1 MAVDVEELE
10 RRQDEMLAEEA
21 NQCRLRIQEQLE
33 AGGGVGVCPPTWDG
47 IMCWDGAEAGELCEQ
62 PCPAYITG
70 FDPRE
75 NVTRRCTET
84 GWYMHPVS
92 KTSWTNFSRCFNRPD
107 ATVILDPPKSNIS
120 DFEMFLPAVK
130 IISTTGYAVS
140 LMSLIAAF
148 CILATVKKLRC
159 PRNTLHMHLFLS
171 FIMRAFMALLKH
183 SLFVQG
189 LGLPSDVTNTPDG
202 DMFGSEFEENWECK
216 LITSMWEYFIMA
228 NYSWILMEGL
238 YLHNLIFLALFSDTS
253 AITLYVTLGWGLP
266 AVFVLAWVVCRLLLD
281 DFVCWTVY
289 RRPQL
294 FLLVRVPIVA
304 SIILSFGL
312 FVNIVRVLFLKLRAS
327 VCEETRRYRRWAK
340 STLVLVPLFGV
351 HYTIFI
357 GLSYSNDSRVELAYL
372 FCDQLFASFQ
382 GFFVAVL
389 YCFLNGEVRA
399 EVARKWRRLRRRGA
413 AGGARASV
421 AGSLPGHTL
430 ISTAGGAGGGA
441 GGGVANGPGRAGLPQ
456 GASRYSLPRASCYS
470 TTSCTSLSAAGTS
483 VGVGGG
489 GANGFLGG
497 WSLNKRRSGSG
508 LDGGGGGGNARSCHS
523 GLADL
528 GTGSCFSNLSEAA
541 GGRAAGERRWSSRS
555 DYSVAGSA
563 LEMHSMDAGHI

>member
-21 NQCRLRIQEQLE
+21 NQCRLRIQKQIE

-70 FDPRE
+70 FDPRCYS
-75 NVTRRCTET
+75 RGPSKFFKIFKIRSPPFA
-84 GWYMHPVS
+84 GKRHPTLHGDGLVHAPGEQ
-92 KTSWTNFSRCFNRPD
+92 NQ
-107 ATVILDPPKSNIS
+107 LDEL
-120 DFEMFLPAVK
+120 FEMFQPARRHCHPGPTQVK
-130 IISTTGYAVS
+130 HLRFRDVSASSEDNLNYGLRSVVDVSDSSVLHTGYCQVS
-140 LMSLIAAF
+140 NHMQHGF
-148 CILATVKKLRC
+148 VRKLRC

-216 LITSMWEYFIMA
+216 LITR
-228 NYSWILMEGL
+228 
-238 YLHNLIFLALFSDTS
+238 
-253 AITLYVTLGWGLP
+253 LP

-304 SIILSFGL
+304 SIIVRTRWQLNLAPLSHG
-312 FVNIVRVLFLKLRAS
+312 
-327 VCEETRRYRRWAK
+327 ERWAK

-382 GFFVAVL
+382 VQIV
-389 YCFLNGEVRA
+389 VS
-399 EVARKWRRLRRRGA
+399 RG
-413 AGGARASV
+413 GIDKIIV
-421 AGSLPGHTL
+421 E
-430 ISTAGGAGGGA
+430 
-441 GGGVANGPGRAGLPQ
+441 
-456 GASRYSLPRASCYS
+456 
-470 TTSCTSLSAAGTS
+470 
-483 VGVGGG
+483 
-489 GANGFLGG
+489 
-497 WSLNKRRSGSG
+497 
-508 LDGGGGGGNARSCHS
+508 
-523 GLADL
+523 
-528 GTGSCFSNLSEAA
+528 LSEAA